1 MTRRGGLRVRLGR
14 TLASFMV
21 RGSSCRRPIRRLVA
35 YSVLAGLVTAWW
47 WALVSH
53 RAAQR
58 LGKGATHLALGRHAH
73 ESLPLVGEG
82 HHAGRGAR
90 PLRVLD
96 HLRGLETKA
105 VAVSAGGSDA
115 GPHNWGRG
123 GHRSCLLWAT
133 CLALHHRHTRV
144 GGAQVNADDLATLG
158 TGVEA
163 QHRARRASKQCGGHS
178 QGGVTTASL
187 DPRLWPCGAGNRGT
201 RLRREVAARRP
212 WLCRAHAPERAGGI
226 HVQLLP
232 QQRSAPPTQRRSCAP
247 QHGHLPCFAV
257 TLTLPLAPT
266 AAVRRTRNATGGRNA
281 MR

>member
-1 MTRRGGLRVRLGR
+1 MLGVVRAPSAFSITFAVWRQRQSPCQRVAATQVHTTGGVVDTEAAFSGPRALPSITATHELVVPRSMPMTSPPL
-14 TLASFMV
+14 
-21 RGSSCRRPIRRLVA
+21 
-35 YSVLAGLVTAWW
+35 
-47 WALVSH
+47 ALVS
-53 RAAQR
+53 R
-58 LGKGATHLALGRHAH
+58 
-73 ESLPLVGEG
+73 
-82 HHAGRGAR
+82 
-90 PLRVLD
+90 
-96 HLRGLETKA
+96 
-105 VAVSAGGSDA
+105 
-115 GPHNWGRG
+115 
-123 GHRSCLLWAT
+123 
-133 CLALHHRHTRV
+133 
-144 GGAQVNADDLATLG
+144 
-158 TGVEA
+158 
-163 QHRARRASKQCGGHS
+163 HRARRASKQCGGHS